1 MGANLKEVIY
11 EHYSAATACE
21 LSSRHNADKTVKSYQ
36 SFLHERPMIVLTVG
50 LTMAVEAL

>member
-1 MGANLKEVIY
+1 MSTIVPQLRASYLAE
-11 EHYSAATACE
+11 
-21 LSSRHNADKTVKSYQ
+21 HNADKTVKSYQ